1 MQACVRGRHHASGQG
16 VKHRLIPAPAFVR
29 ASRRF
34 LKKHPSSANDLEAL
48 LQCLEADPF
57 APALR
62 THKLKGALKGS
73 WAASGGYDLRVVF
86 RLTKHQ
92 DQPALLLEA
101 IGTHDEVY

>member
-1 MQACVRGRHHASGQG
+1 MQARVRVRHHAAGQG
-16 VKHRLIPAPAFVR
+16 VKHCLIPAPAFVR

-34 LKKHPSSANDLEAL
+34 LKKHPASANDLEAL
-48 LQCLEADPF
+48 LQCLGADPF

-62 THKLKGALKGS
+62 THKLKGALAGS

-86 RLTKHQ
+86 HFSKHQ
-92 DQPALLLEA
+92 GRPALILEA